1 MSGDTPITIV
11 GNLVADPEIR
21 FTPSGAAVCNG
32 RVASTP
38 RTFNKQTNEW
48 EDGEG
53 LFLTF
58 TIWRQ
63 AAENVANS
71 LRKGD
76 RVVVVGVLRQRSYE
90 TREGEQRTVYEINA
104 DEVAASTKYAT
115 IHAERN
121 PRGSGGSQG
130 GRNNAQGRGSGT
142 NYGGGYSGEGNGFP
156 PADDDPWA
164 TGGQQGGAWS

>member
-1 MSGDTPITIV
+1 MSAGDTRITII
-11 GNLVADPEIR
+11 GNLVEAPEIR
-21 FTPSGAAVCNG
+21 YTPSGAAVCNG

-38 RTFNKQTNEW
+38 RVFNKQTNEW

-71 LRKGD
+71 LHKGD
-76 RVVVVGVLRQRSYE
+76 RAIVVGALRQRSYE

-104 DEVAASTKYAT
+104 DEVGPSLKYAT
-115 IHAERN
+115 AN
-121 PRGSGGSQG
+121 VAKTPRQGGGSYGGGNAPQGGSYGGSQG
-130 GRNNAQGRGSGT
+130 GGQFP
-142 NYGGGYSGEGNGFP
+142 NG
-156 PADDDPWA
+156 DDDPWA
-164 TGGQQGGAWS
+164 GGSQGGGWS

>member
-1 MSGDTPITIV
+1 MQGDTTITLV
-11 GNLVADPEIR
+11 GNLVADPELR
-21 FTPSGAAVCNG
+21 YTPSGAAVCNG

-38 RTFNKQTNEW
+38 RVFNKQTNEW

-71 LRKGD
+71 LHKGD
-76 RVVVVGVLRQRSYE
+76 RVIVVGALRQRSYE

-104 DEVAASTKYAT
+104 DEVAPSLKYAT
-115 IHAERN
+115 AN
-121 PRGSGGSQG
+121 VAKTPRQGGQGGGSYGGGNASQGGSYGGSYGGGGQFPNGDDDPWAGGSQG
-130 GRNNAQGRGSGT
+130 GG
-142 NYGGGYSGEGNGFP
+142 
-156 PADDDPWA
+156 
-164 TGGQQGGAWS
+164 WS